1 MPRRQFDQFLASKV
15 EKWLSRNEERADL
28 PLDERC
34 EGCVEVAFAGDLC
47 EDNLLPHS
55 AGGCLQFCSIEV
67 GPRIGR
73 IFKHA
78 DHRGFRYYLKQQ
90 LQSFRDRFSA

>member
-34 EGCVEVAFAGDLC
+34 EGRVEVAFAGDLC
-47 EDNLLPHS
+47 EDNLMS
-55 AGGCLQFCSIEV
+55 ATKQTCCTAM
-67 GPRIGR
+67 RRDGR
-73 IFKHA
+73 CRLRVLCHE
-78 DHRGFRYYLKQQ
+78 
-90 LQSFRDRFSA
+90 